1 MSILRAT
8 LTIESERVRLQN
20 YAVGAVARFGDTAR
34 RHAVSAVRIGADPV
48 KAARDV
54 LWGNTILRLPGITE
68 TVSRGLVGSHL
79 LGLRRTALA
88 ARQHYGHDVLTLSRA
103 GDKMDAWMRKLADVA
118 AVTEAETASLF
129 QRARAVA
136 SGLVQRITAPLF
148 RRVASAPQTAAPVG
162 ESVAP
167 RVVVEEM
174 RRQFEKAGFVPGAE
188 YGIAGPVGDAMTRS
202 YESGR
207 ARGWRTA
214 AVSEKLWGLHYSAIL
229 DGRTTELCRGLDGT
243 TLPLADPFWSQ
254 WTPPNH
260 FGCRSAVVEVW
271 KSSRLREPPATLRNY
286 ERFGPDFFIG

>member
-174 RRQFEKAGFVPGAE
+174 RAGRADGGRRRSARSFGVCITRRFWTVEPRNFVG
-188 YGIAGPVGDAMTRS
+188 GWTGRRCRWRIRSGP
-202 YESGR
+202 SGR
-207 ARGWRTA
+207 RQIISVVG
-214 AVSEKLWGLHYSAIL
+214 
-229 DGRTTELCRGLDGT
+229 
-243 TLPLADPFWSQ
+243 
-254 WTPPNH
+254 PP
-260 FGCRSAVVEVW
+260 
-271 KSSRLREPPATLRNY
+271 
-286 ERFGPDFFIG
+286 